1 MGKRFWGHPCPTP
14 FGGAHPS
21 AGGWDGAQNCRQV
34 PACAQFAGFCPQGP
48 AQMRAGSRLC
58 DIPEPIGNGPSR
70 HPGIRLAERF
80 HGKSGVRQ
88 VNRSFTDLHK
98 VSLVRLLTQARTTN
112 AAAGGAVDTLATGT
126 AHGAATTLRRSVP
139 DLRWAHFE
147 SASCILRICRGSRRC
162 LGPCPEAFEW
172 DSPQRSPARIV
183 RSPV

>member
-21 AGGWDGAQNCRQV
+21 AGGWDAAQNCRQV

-48 AQMRAGSRLC
+48 PQMRAGSRLC

-112 AAAGGAVDTLATGT
+112 PAAGSAVDTLATDT
-126 AHGAATTLRRSVP
+126 AHGAASNLR
-139 DLRWAHFE
+139 AAFYE
-147 SASCILRICRGSRRC
+147 SAEGLAGVWGRAQRPSSGTAHR
-162 LGPCPEAFEW
+162 
-172 DSPQRSPARIV
+172 RSPAGIV